1 MGGPSDVKTKFGLDA
16 GAGGR
21 IVIDTGGGCD
31 GLEDE
36 KDTVGD
42 KPPSEVNTSKLG
54 LDVGAAG
61 GVVVILVEP
70 VLSTVGPELGAEFMP
85 S

>member
-1 MGGPSDVKTKFGLDA
+1 MGGPSEVKTKFGLDV

-21 IVIDTGGGCD
+21 TVIDTGGGCD

-42 KPPSEVNTSKLG
+42 KPPSEVNTKLG
-54 LDVGAAG
+54 LDVGAASE
-61 GVVVILVEP
+61 VVGILVEP